1 MSNAL
6 KQGEHYRDLEKR
18 YVHLAE
24 IGSSTKRRN
33 YYRRIADHYG
43 ALAEAEELSTL
54 RHLKTPNSP
63 PLGCLR
69 MRN

>member
-33 YYRRIADHYG
+33 YYLRIAHHYG
-43 ALAEAEELSTL
+43 ALAEAEELSTPG
-54 RHLKTPNSP
+54 HLNSE
-63 PLGCLR
+63 
-69 MRN
+69 